1 MLGEGRECSGLE
13 GLELA
18 LMQLAVFL
26 FLGGHRRNVL
36 IPLIVAVRDGPL
48 LLVDRRQILLH
59 FGGGRVRSGLQE
71 VTAVF
76 GDWCLVGLHL
86 PRREEGE
93 LVVLSRVVSAAH
105 IDLIL
110 KIIY

>member
-1 MLGEGRECSGLE
+1 MLGEGGECSGLE

-36 IPLIVAVRDGPL
+36 IPLVVAVRDGSL

-59 FGGGRVRSGLQE
+59 FGGGVRSCLQK
-71 VTAVF
+71 VAAVL